1 MAVTYFHFVIAI
13 LAVWRITHLL
23 SKEDGPFD
31 ILFRIRKQIGR
42 GFFGSL
48 LDCFYCL
55 SVWIAI
61 PFGIWVGNTV
71 IEKIV
76 CCIAISGA
84 ACVIQKIIDKSTPE
98 PPQYLE
104 D

>member
-1 MAVTYFHFVIAI
+1 MATVVFHFVIAA
-13 LAVWRITHLL
+13 LAIWRITHLL

-31 ILFRIRKQIGR
+31 LVFKLRKQLGQ
-42 GFFGSL
+42 GFFGNL

-55 SVWIAI
+55 SMWVAI
-61 PFGIWVGNTV
+61 PFGIWVGTTV

-76 CCIAISGA
+76 CCIALSGLS
-84 ACVIQKIIDKSTPE
+84 CIIEIMTEKKAE
-98 PPQYLE
+98 PPQYSE